1 MAVEPGIVDPY
12 YNSIDH
18 SERHS
23 KAEIRVL
30 GAISLWYESI
40 TLLEENHR
48 KSKFKRFQIERFNP
62 ATRERFILHPHAGKI
77 YI

>member
-1 MAVEPGIVDPY
+1 MSNTLERGRYGKGTRTREGCNIQGITITVAVEPGIVDPY

-30 GAISLWYESI
+30 GAISL
-40 TLLEENHR
+40 
-48 KSKFKRFQIERFNP
+48 
-62 ATRERFILHPHAGKI
+62 
-77 YI
+77 